1 MKRRWLL
8 WLLIIAF
15 LWVVVSRFTEIE
27 KLMETLGQGQ
37 REWVLT
43 AALLQVVYYIVVTGL
58 YQSAFYTVEV
68 KCRMSE
74 LLPVVLA
81 SIFVNEGR
89 TMKRFRARAKGRGTR
104 ILKRNSHITV
114 TVGDA

>member
-37 REWVLT
+37 RERVLT
-43 AALLQVVYYIVVTGL
+43 AALLQVVYYIVLTGL

-81 SIFVNEGR
+81 SIFQRGR
-89 TMKRFRARAKGRGTR
+89 AYRRCQWCSPLCGRRHPARA
-104 ILKRNSHITV
+104 
-114 TVGDA
+114 VG